1 MAKQGDLRVDGKVF
15 DPEDMTFREQQQMRQ
30 LVKDMV
36 GDPEVD
42 FDTLTLSELLPAMVT
57 VFMRRDDPSYAMDTA
72 LDLRMRDIYVDAD
85 DEEPKKAPPTSR
97 GSAKKSTRAA
107 SGLPS

>member
-15 DPEDMTFREQQQMRQ
+15 DPEDMTFREQQQMRA

-42 FDTLTLSELLPAMVT
+42 FDTLTLAELLPAMVT
-57 VFMRRDDPSYAMDTA
+57 VFMRRDDPAYELDAA
-72 LDLRMRDIYVDAD
+72 LDLKMRDVYVDED
-85 DEEPKKAPPTSR
+85 DAPVKKAPPTSR

-107 SGLPS
+107 SGSPA